1 MEPSVQTD
9 SLAREV
15 IGAAIEVHKHL
26 GPGFIESVYEEAL
39 AFELTARNVRFER
52 QQNISVVYKGQNI
65 GNSRL
70 DFLIEK
76 QLIVELK
83 AVDSLLPIHHAQVI
97 SYLKTSQ
104 LQLGLLLNFNMPI
117 LKHGIKR
124 IINTK

>member
-1 MEPSVQTD
+1 MEPSVQAD
-9 SLAREV
+9 SLARKV

-26 GPGFIESVYEEAL
+26 GPGFIESIYEEAL
-39 AFELTARNVRFER
+39 AFELTARDVSFER
-52 QQNISVVYKGQNI
+52 QQNIPVVYKGQNV
-65 GNSRL
+65 GNGRL

-97 SYLKTSQ
+97 SYLKASQ

-124 IINTK
+124 IINTE